1 MSQARPISRAR
12 PTTSGALT
20 RRGGW
25 GEVEKCQPRCQGD
38 SRVRLREPWRPRRGH
53 ARAER
58 PRGRGGAGGTVLSSC
73 ASPPRRS
80 ICRKGPYLQA
90 RWGPRGALGTRRGPA
105 TPKGRRCVRVREC
118 VRACTRAAESN
129 PERSRAGDKRA
140 SRFCRGCTWPRRRTC
155 VCGRFRSLPW
165 RRRGSPVPPGA
176 ARGRDRRRAHAGG
189 SARARLP
196 ARAPGSLARS
206 DHLPPE
212 TACRATRGGGRGGG
226 ARLSLGPSRKGSP
239 LSVTGDR

>member
-1 MSQARPISRAR
+1 MRHFSCAPQGGARRHHPGSRCLRRVRSHEHVRQRQARLPAA
-12 PTTSGALT
+12 GA
-20 RRGGW
+20 GGRQRNANLAAKATP
-25 GEVEKCQPRCQGD
+25 GPVCGSPG
-38 SRVRLREPWRPRRGH
+38 RPRRGH

-58 PRGRGGAGGTVLSSC
+58 PRRRGGAGGTVLSSR
-73 ASPPRRS
+73 ASPPRRR

-140 SRFCRGCTWPRRRTC
+140 SRFCRGCTWPHCRTC
-155 VCGRFRSLPW
+155 VCGRFRSLPR

-189 SARARLP
+189 SARSGQPCA
-196 ARAPGSLARS
+196 
-206 DHLPPE
+206 
-212 TACRATRGGGRGGG
+212 
-226 ARLSLGPSRKGSP
+226 
-239 LSVTGDR
+239 